1 MSIRKLL
8 LTSINAVF
16 KVPPSL
22 GGLNSAKNA
31 QSHPKGRMKSFFKV
45 VLLSLRYK
53 WSIIGSV
60 ACAVMIS
67 LLWSMSIT
75 TIFPIVKIVVQDETA
90 ISWVAS
96 EIKDGHATVAT
107 VNGEIAEM
115 MRDIGIASPEEALK
129 LGLKLNMKQDR
140 LKSEIGRVAYYEDT
154 IQPIVN
160 QYAPTSAFE
169 TLVWSISFLLVVS
182 VLKGFFLVGSAFL
195 TARVASKTVMDLRRI
210 YYRKALELDQRR
222 IDRVGTSNI
231 MTHLSHNMLMVNGG
245 LRMFY
250 GKCIR
255 EPMKM
260 VTCLICAAWISLPL
274 LLISLV
280 MVPAGGLLIRFL
292 SRRMKNST
300 QSEMNGMSDV
310 FQSLIE
316 TFHAVKT
323 VRIFNRERTERR
335 RFKKCSE
342 LLYQMSLRISF
353 YDSLLRP
360 ITEVLGI
367 ISISIALLAG
377 AYLVLNQQTH
387 LFGDWLKIT
396 NTPLKPEQLILFYAL
411 LAGASDPARKMTEV
425 VNVLIRGGTAGENLH
440 KTYDVEHHVDYPRP
454 PTPMPLHSQSIE
466 FEDVIFTYKPRE
478 PVLRKVNLTVPYQQT
493 LAIVGGNGCGKS
505 TLMHLLARFYD
516 PNRGTVRI
524 DGVDLK
530 EVNPRKLRRQM
541 AWVTQDSQ
549 LFQGTL
555 WENIA
560 YGSRN
565 ATDQQIMQAA
575 KIARLPDFVD
585 TFQNGYQ
592 TIVGDDGGQLSAG
605 QRQRVAL
612 ARAIV
617 ADPRI
622 FILDEATSQID
633 GKTEGL
639 IHDELAEFIK
649 SRTTIIITHRRSSLS
664 LADRVVVMQRGRIV
678 HDSSVANAD
687 KDSLQ
692 FQNLFARSA

>member
-1 MSIRKLL
+1 
-8 LTSINAVF
+8 
-16 KVPPSL
+16 
-22 GGLNSAKNA
+22 
-31 QSHPKGRMKSFFKV
+31 MKPFFKA

-53 WSIIGSV
+53 WSIIG
-60 ACAVMIS
+60 AIGCAVMIS

-90 ISWVAS
+90 ITWVAA
-96 EIKDGHATVAT
+96 EIKDGHNTVAT
-107 VNGEIAEM
+107 VNGEIAELM
-115 MRDIGIASPEEALK
+115 QSIDDAPAEQAQRM
-129 LGLKLNMKQDR
+129 GLKLNMKIDR
-140 LKSEIGRVAYYEDT
+140 LKSEINRVAYYENS

-160 QYAPTSAFE
+160 KYAPTSAFE

-182 VLKGFFLVGSAFL
+182 VLKGIFLVGSAYL

-210 YYRKALELDQRR
+210 YYRKALELDQKR
-222 IDRVGTSNI
+222 IDRLGTSNI
-231 MTHLSHNMLMVNGG
+231 MTHLSHNMMMVNGG

-260 VTCLICAAWISLPL
+260 ITCLICAAYISLPL
-274 LLISLV
+274 LLISLI
-280 MVPAGGLLIRFL
+280 MVPGGAWLVRSV

-300 QSEMNGMSDV
+300 ESEMKGMADV

-316 TFHAVKT
+316 TFNAVKT

-335 RFKKCSE
+335 RFKGCSE
-342 LLYQMSLRISF
+342 LLYNMSLRISL

-425 VNVLIRGGTAGENLH
+425 VNVLVRGGTACENLF
-440 KTYDVEHHVDYPRP
+440 KTYDVQHHVDYPRP
-454 PTPMPLHSQSIE
+454 PTPMPLHAKSIE
-466 FEDVIFTYKPRE
+466 FEQVIFTYKPRE
-478 PVLRKVNLTVPYQQT
+478 VVLRKVDLTIPYQQT

-505 TLMHLLARFYD
+505 TLMHLLTRFYD
-516 PNRGTVRI
+516 PNRGSVRI

-530 EVNPRKLRRQM
+530 EVNPRKLRRQI

-560 YGSRN
+560 YGSRT
-565 ATDQQIMQAA
+565 ATDEQILEAA
-575 KIARLPDFVD
+575 RIARLPDFVD
-585 TFQNGYQ
+585 AFQNGYQ

-639 IHDELAEFIK
+639 IHGELAQFIK
-649 SRTTIIITHRRSSLS
+649 SRTTIIITHRRSSLA
-664 LADRVVVMQRGRIV
+664 LADRVIVMQTGRIV
-678 HDSSVANAD
+678 HDSSVADAD
-687 KDSLQ
+687 KGSEQ
-692 FQNLFARSA
+692 FQHLFAKVA

>member
-1 MSIRKLL
+1 M
-8 LTSINAVF
+8 N
-16 KVPPSL
+16 P
-22 GGLNSAKNA
+22 
-31 QSHPKGRMKSFFKV
+31 FFKA

-53 WSIIGSV
+53 WSILGAIG
-60 ACAVMIS
+60 CAVMIS

-90 ISWVAS
+90 ITWVAS
-96 EIKDGHATVAT
+96 EIQEGNATVAN
-107 VNGEIAEM
+107 VNREVAELMSAIDAAPPGEA
-115 MRDIGIASPEEALK
+115 RK
-129 LGLKLNMKQDR
+129 LGLKLNMKKDR
-140 LKSEIGRVAYYEDT
+140 LKSEIKRVAYYKDS
-154 IQPIVN
+154 IQPLVN

-182 VLKGFFLVGSAFL
+182 ILKGFFLVGSAYL

-222 IDRVGTSNI
+222 IDRIGTSNI

-260 VTCLICAAWISLPL
+260 ITCLICAAWISLPL

-280 MVPAGGLLIRFL
+280 MVPGGALLVRSV

-300 QSEMNGMSDV
+300 QSEMKGMSEV

-342 LLYQMSLRISF
+342 LLYHMSLRISL

-367 ISISIALLAG
+367 VSISIALLAG

-387 LFGDWLKIT
+387 LLGDWLKIT

-425 VNVLIRGGTAGENLH
+425 VNVLVRGGTACENLF
-440 KTYDVEHHVDYPRP
+440 KTYDVQHHVDYPKP
-454 PTPMPLHSQSIE
+454 PTPMPLHSKNIE
-466 FEDVIFTYKPRE
+466 FDQVIFAYKPRE
-478 PVLRKVNLTVPYQQT
+478 AVLRKVNLTIPYQQT

-505 TLMHLLARFYD
+505 TLVHLLARFYD
-516 PNRGTVRI
+516 PNRGSIRI

-530 EVNPRKLRRQM
+530 EVNPRKLRRQI
-541 AWVTQDSQ
+541 AWVTQDSN

-560 YGSRN
+560 YGSRT
-565 ATDQQIMQAA
+565 ATKEQILKAA
-575 KIARLPDFVD
+575 EIARLPDFVD
-585 TFQNGYQ
+585 NFQAGYD
-592 TIVGDDGGQLSAG
+592 TVVGDDGGHLSAG

-622 FILDEATSQID
+622 LVLDEATSQID

-649 SRTTIIITHRRSSLS
+649 SRTTIIITHRRSSLV
-664 LADRVVVMQRGRIV
+664 LADRVIVMQMGRIV
-678 HDSSVANAD
+678 HDSSVADAD
-687 KDSLQ
+687 KRSEQ
-692 FQNLFARSA
+692 FQHLFAKSA

>member
-1 MSIRKLL
+1 
-8 LTSINAVF
+8 
-16 KVPPSL
+16 
-22 GGLNSAKNA
+22 
-31 QSHPKGRMKSFFKV
+31 MKPFFKA

-53 WSIIGSV
+53 WSIIGAV

-90 ISWVAS
+90 ITWVAS
-96 EIKDGHATVAT
+96 EIKDGHATIGS
-107 VNGEIAEM
+107 VNGEIAGLLGEM
-115 MRDIGIASPEEALK
+115 DAASPDEARK
-129 LGLKLNMKQDR
+129 LSLKLNMKTDR
-140 LKSEIGRVAYYEDT
+140 LKSEIKRVAYFEDS
-154 IQPIVN
+154 IQPFVN
-160 QYAPTSAFE
+160 EYAPKSAFE
-169 TLVWSISFLLVVS
+169 TLVWAISFLLVVS
-182 VLKGFFLVGSAFL
+182 ILKGMFLVGSAYL

-210 YYRKALELDQRR
+210 YYRKALELDQQR

-231 MTHLSHNMLMVNGG
+231 MTHLSHNMIMVNGG

-260 VTCLICAAWISLPL
+260 ITCLICAAMISLPL
-274 LLISLV
+274 LLISLI
-280 MVPAGGLLIRFL
+280 MVPGGALLVRSV
-292 SRRMKNST
+292 SRRMKSST
-300 QSEMNGMSDV
+300 QSEMRGMSDV

-316 TFHAVKT
+316 TFRAVKT

-342 LLYQMSLRISF
+342 LLYHMSLRISL

-425 VNVLIRGGTAGENLH
+425 VNVLVRGGTACENLV
-440 KTYDVEHHVDYPRP
+440 KVYDVESRVDYPRP
-454 PTPMPLHSQSIE
+454 PVPMPTHNESIE
-466 FEDVIFTYKPRE
+466 FKDVIFSYKPRE
-478 PVLRKVNLTVPYQQT
+478 PVLRKVSLKIPYQQT

-516 PNRGTVRI
+516 PNRGSVNI

-530 EVNPRKLRRQM
+530 NVNPRKLRRQI
-541 AWVTQDSQ
+541 AWVTQDCQ

-555 WENIA
+555 WDNIV
-560 YGSRN
+560 YGSRT
-565 ATDQQIMQAA
+565 ATREQVLEAA
-575 KIARLPDFVD
+575 KIARLADFVD
-585 TFQNGYQ
+585 TFQNGYD
-592 TIVGDDGGQLSAG
+592 TVVGDDGGQLSAG

-617 ADPRI
+617 NDPRI
-622 FILDEATSQID
+622 LILDEATSQID

-639 IHDELAEFIK
+639 IHGQLADFIK
-649 SRTTIIITHRRSSLS
+649 SRTTIIVTHRRSSLA
-664 LADRVVVMQRGRIV
+664 LADRVIVMQTGRIV
-678 HDSSVANAD
+678 HDSSVAEAD
-687 KDSLQ
+687 ATSHQ

>member
-1 MSIRKLL
+1 
-8 LTSINAVF
+8 
-16 KVPPSL
+16 
-22 GGLNSAKNA
+22 
-31 QSHPKGRMKSFFKV
+31 MKPFLKAII
-45 VLLSLRYK
+45 LSLRYK
-53 WSIIGSV
+53 WSIIGAV
-60 ACAVMIS
+60 GCAVMIS

-96 EIKDGHATVAT
+96 EIEDGHSTVAA
-107 VNGEIAEM
+107 VNREIA
-115 MRDIGIASPEEALK
+115 DLQLAIDTSPPAEAK
-129 LGLKLNMKQDR
+129 KMGLKLNMKIDR
-140 LKSEIGRVAYYEDT
+140 LKSEIKRVTYYENSV
-154 IQPIVN
+154 QPIVN
-160 QYAPTSAFE
+160 KYAPTSAFE
-169 TLVWSISFLLVVS
+169 TLVWSITFLLVVS
-182 VLKGFFLVGSAFL
+182 VLKGFFLVGSAYL

-222 IDRVGTSNI
+222 IDRIGTSNI
-231 MTHLSHNMLMVNGG
+231 MTHLSHNMMMVNGG

-260 VTCLICAAWISLPL
+260 ITCLICAACISLPL
-274 LLISLV
+274 LLISLI
-280 MVPAGGLLIRFL
+280 MVPGGAWLVRSV

-300 QSEMNGMSDV
+300 ESEMRGMSDV

-342 LLYQMSLRISF
+342 LLYHMSLRISL

-367 ISISIALLAG
+367 VSISIALLAG

-396 NTPLKPEQLILFYAL
+396 DTPLKPEQLILFYAL

-425 VNVLIRGGTAGENLH
+425 VNVLVRGGSACENLF
-440 KTYDVEHHVDYPRP
+440 KTYDVEHNVDYPRP

-466 FEDVIFTYKPRE
+466 FEQVIFTYKPRE
-478 PVLRKVNLTVPYQQT
+478 VVLRKVDLTIPYQQT

-516 PNRGTVRI
+516 PNRGTVKI

-530 EVNPRKLRRQM
+530 EVNPRKLRRQI

-560 YGSRN
+560 YGSRT
-565 ATDQQIMQAA
+565 ATDQQIMEAA

-585 TFQNGYQ
+585 QFQDGYQ
-592 TIVGDDGGQLSAG
+592 TVVGDDGGQLSAG

-639 IHDELAEFIK
+639 IHGELAEFIN
-649 SRTTIIITHRRSSLS
+649 SRTTIIITHRRSSLA
-664 LADRVVVMQRGRIV
+664 LADRVIVMQTGRIV
-678 HDSSVANAD
+678 HDSSVAEAD
-687 KDSLQ
+687 AESPQ
-692 FQNLFARSA
+692 FQHLFAKAA

>member
-1 MSIRKLL
+1 M
-8 LTSINAVF
+8 N
-16 KVPPSL
+16 P
-22 GGLNSAKNA
+22 
-31 QSHPKGRMKSFFKV
+31 FFKA

-53 WSIIGSV
+53 WSILGAIG
-60 ACAVMIS
+60 CAVMIS

-90 ISWVAS
+90 ITWVAS
-96 EIKDGHATVAT
+96 EIQEGNATVAN
-107 VNGEIAEM
+107 VNREVAELM
-115 MRDIGIASPEEALK
+115 SAIDAAPPEEARK
-129 LGLKLNMKQDR
+129 LGLKLNMKKDR
-140 LKSEIGRVAYYEDT
+140 LKSEIKRVAYYKDS
-154 IQPIVN
+154 IQPLVN

-182 VLKGFFLVGSAFL
+182 ILKGFFLVGSAYL

-222 IDRVGTSNI
+222 IDRIGTSNI

-260 VTCLICAAWISLPL
+260 ITCLICAAWISLPL

-280 MVPAGGLLIRFL
+280 MVPGGALLVRSV

-300 QSEMNGMSDV
+300 QSEMKGMSEV

-342 LLYQMSLRISF
+342 LLYHMSLRISL

-367 ISISIALLAG
+367 VSISIALLAG

-387 LFGDWLKIT
+387 LLGDWLKIT

-425 VNVLIRGGTAGENLH
+425 VNVLVRGGTACENLF
-440 KTYDVEHHVDYPRP
+440 KTYDVQHHVDYPKP
-454 PTPMPLHSQSIE
+454 PTPMPLHSKAIE
-466 FEDVIFTYKPRE
+466 FEEVIFAYKPRE
-478 PVLRKVNLTVPYQQT
+478 AVLRKVNLTIPYQQT

-505 TLMHLLARFYD
+505 TLVHLLARFYD
-516 PNRGTVRI
+516 PNRGSIRI

-530 EVNPRKLRRQM
+530 EVNPRKLRRQI
-541 AWVTQDSQ
+541 AWVTQDSN

-560 YGSRN
+560 YGSRT
-565 ATDQQIMQAA
+565 ATKEQILKAA
-575 KIARLPDFVD
+575 EIARLPDFVD
-585 TFQNGYQ
+585 NFQAGYD
-592 TIVGDDGGQLSAG
+592 TVVGDDGGHLSAG

-622 FILDEATSQID
+622 LVLDEATSQID

-649 SRTTIIITHRRSSLS
+649 SRTTIIITHRRSSLV
-664 LADRVVVMQRGRIV
+664 LADRVIVMQMGRIV
-678 HDSSVANAD
+678 HDSSVADAD
-687 KDSLQ
+687 KRSEQ
-692 FQNLFARSA
+692 FQHLFAKSA

>member
-1 MSIRKLL
+1 M
-8 LTSINAVF
+8 N
-16 KVPPSL
+16 P
-22 GGLNSAKNA
+22 
-31 QSHPKGRMKSFFKV
+31 FFKA

-53 WSIIGSV
+53 WSILGAV
-60 ACAVMIS
+60 GCAVMIS

-90 ISWVAS
+90 ITWVAS
-96 EIKDGHATVAT
+96 EIEEGNHTIADVNRDVARL
-107 VNGEIAEM
+107 
-115 MRDIGIASPEEALK
+115 MRDIDAAPPEEARK
-129 LGLKLNMKQDR
+129 LGLKLNMKRDR
-140 LKSEIGRVAYYEDT
+140 LKSEIKRVAYYQDT

-160 QYAPTSAFE
+160 AYAPTSAFE
-169 TLVWSISFLLVVS
+169 TLVWSISFLLAVS
-182 VLKGFFLVGSAFL
+182 ILKGFFLVGSAYL

-210 YYRKALELDQRR
+210 YYRKALELDQKR
-222 IDRVGTSNI
+222 IDRIGTSNI
-231 MTHLSHNMLMVNGG
+231 MTHLAHNMLMVNGG

-260 VTCLICAAWISLPL
+260 ITCLVCAAFISLPL
-274 LLISLV
+274 LLVSLV
-280 MVPAGGLLIRFL
+280 MVPGGALLVRSV

-300 QSEMNGMSDV
+300 QSEMKGMSEV

-323 VRIFNRERTERR
+323 VRIFNRERTERS

-342 LLYQMSLRISF
+342 LLYHMSLRISL

-387 LFGDWLKIT
+387 LFGDWFKIT
-396 NTPLKPEQLILFYAL
+396 DTPLKPEQLILFYAL

-425 VNVLIRGGTAGENLH
+425 VNVLVRGGTACENLF
-440 KTYDVEHHVDYPRP
+440 KTYDVEHRVDYPRP
-454 PTPMPLHSQSIE
+454 PTPMPLHSKSIE
-466 FEDVIFTYKPRE
+466 FEQVIFAYKPRE
-478 PVLRKVNLTVPYQQT
+478 PVLRKVNLTIPHQQT

-505 TLMHLLARFYD
+505 TLVHLLARFYD
-516 PNRGTVRI
+516 PNRGTIRI

-530 EVNPRKLRRQM
+530 EVNPRKLRRQI

-560 YGSRN
+560 YGSRT
-565 ATDQQIMQAA
+565 ATKEQVLEAA
-575 KIARLPDFVD
+575 RIARLPDFVD
-585 TFQNGYQ
+585 NFQNGYD
-592 TIVGDDGGQLSAG
+592 TVVGDDGGHLSAG

-649 SRTTIIITHRRSSLS
+649 SRTTIIITHRRSSLA
-664 LADRVVVMQRGRIV
+664 LADRVIVMQMGRIV
-678 HDSSVANAD
+678 HDSSVDEAD
-687 KDSLQ
+687 KKSEQ
-692 FQNLFARSA
+692 FQHLFRKSA

>member
-1 MSIRKLL
+1 M
-8 LTSINAVF
+8 N
-16 KVPPSL
+16 P
-22 GGLNSAKNA
+22 
-31 QSHPKGRMKSFFKV
+31 FFKA

-53 WSIIGSV
+53 WSIIGAV
-60 ACAVMIS
+60 GCAVMIS

-90 ISWVAS
+90 ITWVAS
-96 EIKDGHATVAT
+96 EIKEGNLTVAN
-107 VNGEIAEM
+107 VNREVAELMCEIDAAPP
-115 MRDIGIASPEEALK
+115 DEARK
-129 LGLKLNMKQDR
+129 LGLKLNMKKDR
-140 LKSEIGRVAYYEDT
+140 LKSEIKRVAYYKDS

-160 QYAPTSAFE
+160 KYAPTSAFE

-182 VLKGFFLVGSAFL
+182 ILKGFFLVGSAYL

-222 IDRVGTSNI
+222 IDRIGTSNI

-260 VTCLICAAWISLPL
+260 ITCLICAAFISLPL
-274 LLISLV
+274 LLVSLV
-280 MVPAGGLLIRFL
+280 MVPGGALLVRSV
-292 SRRMKNST
+292 SRRMKKST
-300 QSEMNGMSDV
+300 QSEMKGMSEV

-323 VRIFNRERTERR
+323 VRIFNRERTERG

-342 LLYQMSLRISF
+342 VLYHMSLRISL

-387 LFGDWLKIT
+387 LFGDWFKIT
-396 NTPLKPEQLILFYAL
+396 DTPLKPEQLILFYAL

-425 VNVLIRGGTAGENLH
+425 VNVLVRGGTACENLF
-440 KTYDVEHHVDYPRP
+440 KTYDVEPQVDYPRP
-454 PTPMPLHSQSIE
+454 PTPMPLHSESIE
-466 FEDVIFTYKPRE
+466 FEQVIFAYKPRE
-478 PVLRKVNLTVPYQQT
+478 AVLRKVNLTIPYQQT

-505 TLMHLLARFYD
+505 TLVHLLARFYD
-516 PNRGTVRI
+516 PNRGTIRI

-530 EVNPRKLRRQM
+530 EVNPRKLRRQI

-560 YGSRN
+560 YGSRT
-565 ATDQQIMQAA
+565 ATKEQILEAA

-585 TFQNGYQ
+585 NFQAGYE
-592 TIVGDDGGQLSAG
+592 TIVGDDGGHLSAG

-622 FILDEATSQID
+622 LVLDEATSQID

-649 SRTTIIITHRRSSLS
+649 SRTTIIITHRRSSLA
-664 LADRVVVMQRGRIV
+664 LADRVIVMQMGRIV
-678 HDSSVANAD
+678 HDSSVAEAD
-687 KDSLQ
+687 KRSEQ
-692 FQNLFARSA
+692 FQHLFAKSA

>member
-1 MSIRKLL
+1 
-8 LTSINAVF
+8 
-16 KVPPSL
+16 
-22 GGLNSAKNA
+22 
-31 QSHPKGRMKSFFKV
+31 MKPFFKA

-53 WSIIGSV
+53 WSILGAV
-60 ACAVMIS
+60 GCAVMIS

-90 ISWVAS
+90 ITWVAS
-96 EIKDGHATVAT
+96 EIEDGHATVAN
-107 VNGEIAEM
+107 VNGEIAELM
-115 MRDIGIASPEEALK
+115 SVIDAAAPDEALK
-129 LGLKLNMKQDR
+129 MGLKLNMKRDR
-140 LKSEIGRVAYYEDT
+140 LKSEIKRVAYYEDSV
-154 IQPIVN
+154 QPIVN
-160 QYAPTSAFE
+160 KYAPTSAFE

-182 VLKGFFLVGSAFL
+182 ILKGFFLVGSAYL

-222 IDRVGTSNI
+222 IDRIGTSNI

-260 VTCLICAAWISLPL
+260 ITCLICAAFISLPL

-280 MVPAGGLLIRFL
+280 MVPGGALLVRSV

-300 QSEMNGMSDV
+300 QSEMKGMSEV

-323 VRIFNRERTERR
+323 VRIFNRERTERS

-342 LLYQMSLRISF
+342 LLYHMSLRISL

-396 NTPLKPEQLILFYAL
+396 ATPLKPEQLILFYAL

-425 VNVLIRGGTAGENLH
+425 VNVLVRGGTACENLF
-440 KTYDVEHHVDYPRP
+440 KTYDVQHNVDYPRP
-454 PTPMPLHSQSIE
+454 PTPMPVHSKSIE
-466 FEDVIFTYKPRE
+466 FEQVIFAYKPRE
-478 PVLRKVNLTVPYQQT
+478 AVLRKVNLTIPYQQT

-505 TLMHLLARFYD
+505 TLVHLLARFYD
-516 PNRGTVRI
+516 PNRGSIRI

-530 EVNPRKLRRQM
+530 EVNPRKLRRQI
-541 AWVTQDSQ
+541 AWVTQDSH

-560 YGSRN
+560 YGSRS
-565 ATDQQIMQAA
+565 ASKEQILEAA
-575 KIARLPDFVD
+575 RIARLPDFVD
-585 TFQNGYQ
+585 KFQAGYE
-592 TIVGDDGGQLSAG
+592 TVVGDDGGHLSAG

-622 FILDEATSQID
+622 LVLDEATSQID

-664 LADRVVVMQRGRIV
+664 LADRVIVMQLGRIV
-678 HDSSVANAD
+678 HDSSVEEAD
-687 KDSLQ
+687 EKSKQ
-692 FQNLFARSA
+692 FQHLFAKAA